1 MKIVYRLKNNEFL
14 GFVHLEDNQIP
25 KEDEIEISNDEFERL
40 ISVGGDIRY
49 NPRLGKLDI
58 VPNPDPNILKEK
70 FDIEKWEWID
80 IATLDEKLE
89 YYKQQI
95 IFITRELAVIEAAGF
110 RDIKL
115 EKKLE
120 EIKAKH
126 MELSYELA
134 NKINLAY

>member
-14 GFVHLEDNQIP
+14 GFIHLEDDELL
-25 KEDEIEISNDEFERL
+25 KEDEIEMSNDEFERL
-40 ISVGGDIRY
+40 ISIGGDIRY
-49 NPRLGKLDI
+49 NPRLEKLDI
-58 VPNPDPNILKEK
+58 APNPAPNILKEK
-70 FDIEKWEWID
+70 FDIEKWKWID
-80 IATLDEKLE
+80 TATLEEKLE

-95 IFITRELAVIEAAGF
+95 IFLTRELAAIEVAGF

-126 MELSYELA
+126 IELSYELA
-134 NKINLAY
+134 NEINLTY

>member
-1 MKIVYRLKNNEFL
+1 M
-14 GFVHLEDNQIP
+14 
-25 KEDEIEISNDEFERL
+25 SNDEFERL
-40 ISVGGDIRY
+40 ISIGGDIRY
-49 NPRLGKLDI
+49 NPRLEKLDI
-58 VPNPDPNILKEK
+58 APNPAPNILKEK

-80 IATLDEKLE
+80 TATLEEKLE

-95 IFITRELAVIEAAGF
+95 IFLTRELAAIEVAGF

-134 NKINLAY
+134 NKINLTY